1 MKRLY
6 FLVLVL
12 FFSFQGLK
20 AQEFNCKVQINTQQV
35 QGFDQS
41 VVTNLQQAMTEFMNS
56 RKWTSLNF
64 QPEERI
70 ESTLLFNVTAI
81 SNDQFSGTF
90 HWVLE
95 RPVYGSNYRSAVL
108 NMIDKNIQ
116 FKYIPSQSMNFS
128 QGTFSDNLTS
138 LLAYYAYM
146 MLGVE
151 FDTFKQN
158 GGSDFYQQAMSI
170 VQSAQNASQPGWK
183 MMEGDKNRYQ
193 FVQQLQNQAYEPLR
207 TFLYQYYRKGMDVM
221 YQNPET
227 GRKAIL
233 AALSDLKQLYDKRPG
248 LYDLQL
254 IVDALRNEIIQ
265 VFTPAPMEEKNKV
278 VDIMSE
284 IDPANGNRYRDAL
297 LKN

>member
-1 MKRLY
+1 MKRVY
-6 FLVLVL
+6 FLFIVSL
-12 FFSFQGLK
+12 FSVQTLM

-41 VVTNLQQAMTEFMNS
+41 VVTNLQQAMTEFINS

-64 QPEERI
+64 QSEERI
-70 ESTLLFNVTAI
+70 ETTLLFTVTAI
-81 SNDQFSGTF
+81 SNDQFTGTF

-95 RPVYGSNYRSAVL
+95 RPVFGSSYRSAVL
-108 NMIDKNIQ
+108 NMIDKQIQ
-116 FKYIPSQSMNFS
+116 FKYIPSQSLNFS
-128 QGTFSDNLTS
+128 PGTFSDNLTS

-158 GGSDFYQQAMSI
+158 GGSAFYQQAMSI
-170 VQSAQNASQPGWK
+170 VQSAQNAPQPGWK
-183 MMEGDKNRYQ
+183 MREGDNNRYQ

-207 TFLYQYYRKGMDVM
+207 VFLYDYYRKGMDVM
-221 YQNPET
+221 YQNPEA

-233 AALSDLKQLYDKRPG
+233 AALPNLKQVYDKRPG

-265 VFTPAPMEEKNKV
+265 VFTPASMDEKNKV

-284 IDPANGNRYRDAL
+284 IDPANGNRYSDAL